1 MKLLRFADLSLTG
14 FCETVQKIYITQ
26 NFKRTII
33 CAYLLIYL
41 QSHHHHPIQAYS
53 LENYKVIVVPHDLFL
68 FKVDL
73 VNSPTVLAQ
82 FRVEPFL
89 WIRQQLF

>member
-1 MKLLRFADLSLTG
+1 MLGNEIVFSCHLRDSVELSRIST
-14 FCETVQKIYITQ
+14 YS
-26 NFKRTII
+26 KRIII

-53 LENYKVIVVPHDLFL
+53 LENYEVMFRPTRSDL

-73 VNSPTVLAQ
+73 VNSPTVLT
-82 FRVEPFL
+82 RSRLEPL
-89 WIRQQLF
+89 WI